1 MEPEMQGKEADHQS
15 ERELIAAAMNG
26 SRASIEALL
35 RKQQDWI
42 YNLCRRMVMNPEDS
56 ADLTQEILLKIA
68 VNLSRYDERIASF
81 TTWTKKIA
89 VNHVLSSRKR
99 KMEEIV
105 TTLDAYGRDLD
116 SIPDRIPDARVEND
130 PSWPLLV
137 EETMIGCLAGMI
149 LCLSREERIVYVIG
163 EIMGMTDVEAAD
175 VLQISREAYRQRLS
189 RARRSLYSFM
199 NDKCGLINSS
209 NPCRCA
215 KKTISFI
222 EYGWVD
228 PKSLKFAAPHRK
240 KVLAYAGEN
249 YSELDDFCDAGYS
262 KLARNSPW
270 WGTPQETLERILG
283 FLDQKESVWQD

>member
-1 MEPEMQGKEADHQS
+1 MQGKEADHQS
-15 ERELIAAAMNG
+15 ERELITAAMNG

-56 ADLTQEILLKIA
+56 SDLTQEILLKIA

-99 KMEEIV
+99 KMEETV
-105 TTLDAYGRDLD
+105 TSLDAYGRDLD

-163 EIMGMTDVEAAD
+163 EIMGMTDIEAAD

-199 NDKCGLINSS
+199 NDKCGLINS
-209 NPCRCA
+209 NNV
-215 KKTISFI
+215 
-222 EYGWVD
+222 E
-228 PKSLKFAAPHRK
+228 
-240 KVLAYAGEN
+240 
-249 YSELDDFCDAGYS
+249 
-262 KLARNSPW
+262 
-270 WGTPQETLERILG
+270 
-283 FLDQKESVWQD
+283 